1 MTEITTASARLR
13 AWLER
18 GDLSDPLE
26 GLALAGLAI
35 VATEMRDGAL
45 DDATIDAL
53 QRLVA
58 EVGLEPRRASLA
70 AELDDLADSAPSE
83 ATLSRALEVRTEL
96 ELCLVALEALDA
108 PDALHDEDTSFVVE
122 LDVLLEPV
130 LWRATALNVERG
142 RALVAIAPK
151 HHARFPWLT
160 RGIEVSVSAAAA
172 LSDVAGLWVAFE
184 EVEGELRALVEAE
197 RRLAASRAQA
207 PSPAMEG
214 RAEVI
219 ELSTARR
226 RKRTSVQG
234 LAAAGLETL
243 EDPYVEAEEI
253 VDEERFGV
261 RLFVSDDEVGLR
273 VVSYAGGPDLDAT
286 GAVSALDEHGA
297 ELRPVV
303 VQAIPTL
310 WWARFA
316 GTRPRAIRIAGRVLA
331 LPT

>member
-18 GDLSDPLE
+18 HEGADPLE
-26 GLALAGLAI
+26 GLALAGRVI
-35 VATEMRDGAL
+35 VADEAL
-45 DDATIDAL
+45 DDATIDTL

-58 EVGLEPRRASLA
+58 EVGVEPRRASLS
-70 AELDDLADSAPSE
+70 AELDALADAAPSE
-83 ATLSRALEVRTEL
+83 ATLSRALRIRTEL
-96 ELCLVALEALDA
+96 ELALVALETLGAH
-108 PDALHDEDTSFVVE
+108 DALHDEDASFVVE
-122 LDVLLEPV
+122 LDVLLGPV
-130 LWRATALNVERG
+130 LWRTTALNVERG
-142 RALVAIAPK
+142 RALVAIGPR
-151 HHARFPWLT
+151 HRARFPWLT
-160 RGIEVSVSAAAA
+160 RGIEVSVGAAAA
-172 LSDVAGLWVAFE
+172 LSDVAGLFVAFE

-197 RRLAASRAQA
+197 RRLSRERG
-207 PSPAMEG
+207 PALKTEAN
-214 RAEVI
+214 AEVI

-253 VDEERFGV
+253 VDEERVGV
-261 RLFVSDDEVGLR
+261 RLFVGADEVGLR
-273 VVSYAGGPDLDAT
+273 VVSYVGGPDLDAT

-297 ELRPVV
+297 ELRPAV

-310 WWARFA
+310 WWARFV
-316 GTRPRAIRIAGRVLA
+316 GPRPRAIRIAGRVLA

>member
-18 GDLSDPLE
+18 DEADPLE
-26 GLALAGLAI
+26 GLALAGRVI
-35 VATEMRDGAL
+35 VADAVL
-45 DDATIDAL
+45 DDATIDTL

-58 EVGLEPRRASLA
+58 EVGVEPRRASLA
-70 AELDDLADSAPSE
+70 VELDDLADAAPSE
-83 ATLSRALEVRTEL
+83 ATLSRALRIRTEL
-96 ELCLVALEALDA
+96 ELALVALEALGA
-108 PDALHDEDTSFVVE
+108 TDALHDEDASFVVE
-122 LDVLLEPV
+122 LDVLLGPV

-142 RALVAIAPK
+142 RALVTIGPR
-151 HHARFPWLT
+151 HRARFPWLT
-160 RGIEVSVSAAAA
+160 RGIEVSASAAAA

-184 EVEGELRALVEAE
+184 EVEGELRTLVEAE
-197 RRLAASRAQA
+197 RRLTASRERD
-207 PSPAMEG
+207 PSPAVKTEG
-214 RAEVI
+214 NAEVI

-261 RLFVSDDEVGLR
+261 RLYVGDDEVGLR
-273 VVSYAGGPDLDAT
+273 VVSYVGGPDLDAT

-297 ELRPVV
+297 ELRPAVA
-303 VQAIPTL
+303 QAIPTL
-310 WWARFA
+310 WWARFV
-316 GTRPRAIRIAGRVLA
+316 GPRPRAIRIAGRVLA